1 MHPGG
6 GQWFAERGGYQATL
20 VLLGSHNQA
29 RNQDFSR
36 GGAKERAAAKFL
48 FFLFL
53 KQCLFLRWYVV
64 FFITLSMYA
73 IKTHLFNKCI

>member
-36 GGAKERAAAKFL
+36 GGVQKK
-48 FFLFL
+48 
-53 KQCLFLRWYVV
+53 V
-64 FFITLSMYA
+64 FFKKQWLVCFYGGIWFSLLHFYVRY
-73 IKTHLFNKCI
+73 KD

>member
-29 RNQDFSR
+29 RNQDFSG
-36 GGAKERAAAKFL
+36 GGAKKF
-48 FFLFL
+48 FF
-53 KQCLFLRWYVV
+53 KAMVGLFLRWYMV
-64 FFITLSMYA
+64 FFITFLC
-73 IKTHLFNKCI
+73 TL